1 MKAPMFLL
9 TLLSETPHEENS
21 SVFIYNIY
29 TKPNPMK
36 KLITTIKNILALA
49 GAN

>member
-1 MKAPMFLL
+1 MNTEYNFFEP
-9 TLLSETPHEENS
+9 ENYIEFS
-21 SVFIYNIY
+21 SY
-29 TKPNPMK
+29 TITNPMK